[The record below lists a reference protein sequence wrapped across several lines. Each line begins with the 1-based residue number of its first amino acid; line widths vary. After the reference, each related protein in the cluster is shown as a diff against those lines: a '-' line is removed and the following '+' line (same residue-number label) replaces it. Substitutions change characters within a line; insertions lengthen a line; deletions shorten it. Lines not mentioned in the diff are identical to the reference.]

1 MSAEPGAET
10 IDKTP
15 RLRTP
20 RLTGSRA
27 IGRLPPSVNVGIL
40 CLATVSLADAA
51 LRHESG
57 LSGDEPFYTRMA
69 NHPGGPHSFPYAYRV
84 AVPWLVHVLPFSQ
97 VVSFQLLALLA
108 IAASGAALYALLR
121 EFEVG
126 SLLAAAL
133 SVGFALSPTL
143 LVVLVRHGRSIDPAS
158 ILVIVLGCLFIVRR
172 QKLALAVTILVG
184 VAVRESSLFLVP
196 LAYAIWAERLVDRE
210 ALRDVVLISVLP
222 VVAYVVLR
230 TSIDAVGRQYVP
242 GYTGPFLKARI
253 DIIRQAFSSATLPV
267 ELRRLAYTYGP
278 LWLAAPFALRS
289 VPFAR
294 RGLVLVALC
303 AASMTFAFD
312 WGRIIFLAAPVFY
325 VGAAVVVRQRRRL
338 ALATVIALFA
348 LDIGYG
354 IYLQAY
360 GVKHGIDSSVSRGTP
375 VY

>member
-1 MSAEPGAET
+1 LSAESGTEA
-10 IDKTP
+10 IDKP
-15 RLRTP
+15 SRFRAPLSYP
-20 RLTGSRA
+20 RA
-27 IGRLPPSVNVGIL
+27 IARLPPTISVGVL
-40 CLATVSLADAA
+40 CLAAVSLADAV

-57 LSGDEPFYTRMA
+57 LSGDEPFYSRMA
-69 NHPGGPHSFPYAYRV
+69 NHPAGPHSFPYAYRI
-84 AVPWLVHVLPFSQ
+84 ALPWLVHVLPFSH

-108 IAASGAALYALLR
+108 IAASGGALYALLQ

-133 SVGFALSPTL
+133 CVGFSLSPTL

-172 QKLALAVTILVG
+172 QKLALALTILVG
-184 VAVRESSLFLVP
+184 VGVRESSLFLIP
-196 LAYAIWAERLVDRE
+196 LAYAIWAQRLVDRE
-210 ALRDVVLISVLP
+210 ALRGAVLIGLLP

-253 DIIRQAFSSATLPV
+253 DILRGAFSSATLPV
-267 ELRRLAYTYGP
+267 ELRRLAYAYGP
-278 LWLAAPFALRS
+278 LWLAAPLALRS

-348 LDIGYG
+348 LDVGYG